1 MFKADRPNRLPECS
15 LFAAETD
22 HDLMLISEIFYSIQ
36 GEGELTGVPSGFV
49 CTSGCNLR
57 CNWCDTMYASWNPEG
72 TEMSVDQIVAEV
84 TNHPAQHCVLTGGEP
99 MVAKGIREL
108 AQALRAAGKHITIQT
123 AATVPPDGI
132 ACDLASLSPKLS
144 NSAPDQRLPD
154 AWRQKHEQLRWQ
166 PNIIREWITRYPF
179 QLKFVFTSAH
189 DLEEIQLLLREANQI
204 IPPSKV
210 LLMPEGTSAGVIRGR
225 DETLVELCK
234 RNGYR
239 YCNRPHVEI
248 FGNTRGT

>member
-1 MFKADRPNRLPECS
+1 
-15 LFAAETD
+15 
-22 HDLMLISEIFYSIQ
+22 MLISELFYSIQ
-36 GEGELTGVPSGFV
+36 GEGELTGVPSVFV
-49 CTSGCNLR
+49 RTSGCNLR

-72 TEMSVDQIVAEV
+72 TEMSVDQILAEV
-84 TNHPAQHCVLTGGEP
+84 AKHPAQHCVLTGGEP
-99 MVAKGIREL
+99 MITKGIREL
-108 AQALRAAGKHITIQT
+108 AQALRAAGKHITIET

-144 NSAPDQRLPD
+144 NSAPDQRLPE

-166 PNIIREWITRYPF
+166 PAIVREWIPSYPF
-179 QLKFVFTSAH
+179 QLKFVVTSPR
-189 DLEEIQLLLREANQI
+189 DLEEIQLLLRAANRI

-210 LLMPEGTSAGVIRGR
+210 LLMPEGTSVGVIRGR

-239 YCNRPHVEI
+239 YCNRLHVEI
-248 FGNTRGT
+248 FGHTRGT